1 MLDKVIKEN
10 PQKIY
15 KEPNSMHEG
24 KLLKDTRFE
33 VIYRFTQRGSQEEEE
48 IIEEFCADKNTYN
61 CTFKTNYFY
70 PACTLDFEPYE
81 DGMETCCKRLKK
93 CVQDGIMHDRF
104 KCENEEISISP
115 SSIMKYPR
123 ENPKSW
129 AFYNKQTAFRTL
141 KSLIVGFLGIN
152 FVIVGAAIVAVI
164 AELV

>member
-70 PACTLDFEPYE
+70 PANKVDGYLAIFGYPNRLCFCLCCTLDFEPYE

-141 KSLIVGFLGIN
+141 KSCN
-152 FVIVGAAIVAVI
+152 M
-164 AELV
+164 